1 MARVF
6 VDSRLTN
13 QVYVFRDRFD
23 AGLVLA
29 EMMRPS
35 YERRPETLI
44 LAIPAG
50 GVPVGL
56 VLAKELV
63 LPFDLIIVRKIHF
76 PDNPEA
82 GFGAITSEG
91 DVLLN
96 EELVAYTGLSEEVIA
111 RQIAL
116 EKRDLAERE
125 RLFRAGRPFPDLKGK
140 TVILVDDGLASGY
153 TMMAAVKTVS
163 RRGAEKIVVAVPTA
177 SQRAIE
183 KLSPLVDEI
192 YCPNL
197 RTGAF
202 FAVADAY
209 RHWYDLSREE
219 VLRLLR
225 EAGYL
230 PSSPR

>member
-1 MARVF
+1 MARVY
-6 VDSRLTN
+6 VRQELTN
-13 QVYVFRDRFD
+13 KVHVFRDRVD

-29 EMMRPS
+29 EMMRPF
-35 YERRPETLI
+35 YERAPETLI

-56 VLAKELV
+56 VLARELV
-63 LPFDLIIVRKIHF
+63 LPFDLILVRKIHF

-96 EELVAYTGLSEEVIA
+96 EELVTYAGLTKEVIQE
-111 RQIAL
+111 QIL
-116 EKRDLAERE
+116 KEKRDLSERE
-125 RLFRAGRPFPDLKGK
+125 ALFRRGRPFPMVKGRC
-140 TVILVDDGLASGY
+140 VILVDDGLASGY
-153 TMMAAVKTVS
+153 TMMAAVKSVAK
-163 RRGAEKIVVAVPTA
+163 REAKKIVVAVPTA
-177 SQRAIE
+177 SQKAIE
-183 KLSPLVDEI
+183 KISPLVDEI
-192 YCPNL
+192 FCANL

-219 VLRLLR
+219 VLYLLQR
-225 EAGYL
+225 AGYL
-230 PSSPR
+230 PSSKE